1 MLYVFSCI
9 YFCVYIVCECVC
21 TEKEKKQ
28 GRERERIF
36 SSNIIFNT
44 VQYSLAFIVQIL
56 GIQTL
61 IPKLGIRN
69 SF

>member
-1 MLYVFSCI
+1 MY
-9 YFCVYIVCECVC
+9 
-21 TEKEKKQ
+21 
-28 GRERERIF
+28 REREKGGEREREFF

-61 IPKLGIRN
+61 IPKLGIH
-69 SF
+69 SSLFFVYKLEH